1 MNITLDTAK
10 RLARAVDTNANH
22 AFTRAVFAHDHADP
36 RCREFIASADEG
48 DRHAAARREAVQRLL
63 RRKGFVV
70 DVLPVGF
77 VTIVR
82 AP

>member
-1 MNITLDTAK
+1 MLLTLETA
-10 RLARAVDTNANH
+10 RRIARAVDVNAVN
-22 AFTRAVFAHDHADP
+22 AFARAVFAHDHADP
-36 RCREFIASADEG
+36 RCHEFIASAEEG
-48 DRHAAARREAVQRLL
+48 DRRVAARREAVQRIL

>member
-1 MNITLDTAK
+1 MNLTLETAK
-10 RLARAVDTNANH
+10 RLARAVDTNAVN
-22 AFTRAVFAHDHADP
+22 AFARAVFAHNPALDVAAHH
-36 RCREFIASADEG
+36 IAAADEG
-48 DRHAAARREAVQRLL
+48 DRRAAARREAVQRIL

>member
-1 MNITLDTAK
+1 MKLTLDTAK

-36 RCREFIASADEG
+36 RCREFIA
-48 DRHAAARREAVQRLL
+48 AARREAVQRLL